1 MSVDPETAAAVT
13 DLIDNEY
20 LAPLVPMIYVAWA
33 DGDLT
38 DRETERI
45 RGKAARETWLE
56 PDEQRVLGQWLDPE
70 DPPTARQMNR
80 LLAWLRSV
88 RAEMSA
94 DERCSLADLGVRI
107 AELDFEETEP
117 DDQRDRPRRVTRQA
131 LEDLEDALGVH
142 GRDACAE
149 MIRPVTERPK
159 MPVDEEDPVFDIS
172 RMTSLLDGE
181 YADIKNRVRELLQR
195 PEFTYR
201 WEMPRAEFREEV
213 LRWTHIVADE
223 GLGRLAYPEAQGG
236 ENDMGAFMSTFE
248 TLAMFDQNLVVKYG
262 VQFGLF
268 GGSIQFL
275 GTETHHEQYLERVGN
290 LELPGGFAMTEF
302 GHGSN
307 VRDIETTARFD
318 AETDEFVIDTP
329 SDSARKEWIGN
340 AAEHGRMVTTF
351 AQLEVDGESYGV
363 HAFLVPIRDDDGD
376 VVDDVR
382 IEDCGHKLGLNGI
395 DNGRIWFDSVRIPRE
410 NLLDRHAHV
419 TEDGE
424 YESPIPSATK
434 RFFTMVGTLV
444 GGRVSVAA
452 ASVTAMKTALSVAT
466 RYGARRRQFGP
477 AGEAEVPILDYRT
490 HQRRLMPRIAKAYG
504 LSFAVNH
511 LKDRY
516 LDRTGED
523 QREVEALAAG
533 MKAYA
538 SWAAVDAVQ
547 ESREACGGM
556 GYLTENRIPELRKN
570 LDIYTT
576 FEGDNTVLMLLV
588 ARGLL
593 TQFRNQFE
601 DDRVFGLVRYVAQ
614 QASTAVQELNPVV
627 TRTTDTD
634 HLRGA
639 DFQLGAF
646 RYRAESLTQS
656 AARRLQARLGDESIS
671 SYEAFNQVQ
680 DHLVSLAHAHIERV
694 ILEQFQAKVEET
706 PEGPEREI
714 LTLLRTT
721 FALDRVYDDAGWFL
735 ESGYIEPPKAR
746 AIRTELNELCG
757 EMRRQAVPLV
767 DAFGIPRSCLA
778 APIAFEADRV

>member
-1 MSVDPETAAAVT
+1 MTADPTTAATVT
-13 DLIDNEY
+13 DLIENEY

-38 DRETERI
+38 SGEIERI
-45 RGKAARETWLE
+45 RGMAANETWLE
-56 PDEQRVLGQWLDPE
+56 PEEQRVLGQWLDAD

-107 AELDFEETEP
+107 AQLDFEATESGEQRET
-117 DDQRDRPRRVTRQA
+117 PRKVTREA

-149 MIRPVTERPK
+149 MIRPVAQRPK
-159 MPVDEEDPVFDIS
+159 MPIDEADPSFDI
-172 RMTSLLDGE
+172 RGMTSLLDGA
-181 YADIKNRVRELLQR
+181 YADIKDRVRELLQR

-201 WEMPRAEFREEV
+201 WQMPRSEFREEV
-213 LRWTHIVADE
+213 LRWTKLVADE
-223 GLGRLAYPEAQGG
+223 GLGRLAYPKSAGG
-236 ENDMGAFMSTFE
+236 QQDMGAFMSTFE
-248 TLAMFDQNLVVKYG
+248 ALAMFDQNLVVKFG

-275 GTETHHEQYLERVGN
+275 GTEKHHDAYLESVGS
-290 LELPGGFAMTEF
+290 LELPGGFAMTER

-307 VRDIETTARFD
+307 VRDIETTARYD
-318 AETDEFVIDTP
+318 AEADEFVIDTP
-329 SDSARKEWIGN
+329 NDAARKEWIGN
-340 AAEHGRMVTTF
+340 AAEHGQMVTTF

-363 HAFLVPIRDDDGD
+363 HAFLVPIRNEEGEVLEDI
-376 VVDDVR
+376 R

-395 DNGRIWFDSVRIPRE
+395 DNGRIWFDQVRIPRD

-419 TEDGE
+419 TDEGE

-466 RYGARRRQFGP
+466 RYGVRRRQFGP
-477 AGEAEVPILDYRT
+477 AGEAEVPIMDYRT
-490 HQRRLMPRIAKAYG
+490 HQRRLMPRIAKAYA
-504 LSFAVNH
+504 LSFAINH

-516 LDRTGED
+516 LERTGED

-627 TRTTDTD
+627 TRTTDSE
-634 HLRGA
+634 HLRGS

-656 AARRLQARLGDESIS
+656 AARRLQARLGDDDVS

-680 DHLVSLAHAHIERV
+680 DHLVSLAEAHIEQV
-694 ILEQFQAKVEET
+694 ILEQFQATIDEV
-706 PEGPEREI
+706 PEGPQREI
-714 LTLLRTT
+714 LQCLRST
-721 FALDRVYDDAGWFL
+721 FAMERIHEDAGWFL

-746 AIRTELNELCG
+746 AIRTELNELCA
-757 EMRRQAVPLV
+757 ELREQAVPLV
-767 DAFGIPRSCLA
+767 DAFGIPESCLA
-778 APIAFEADRV
+778 APIAFEE